1 MATVNNKR
9 EPPHTISVFGRQH
22 SEDVQYLLE
31 QRCSSLGIFGLKA
44 LDSLKK
50 LQSDTAT
57 VLRGGRWG
65 QIDAVNVVAWFQK
78 VFNRLRNQSQISFS
92 LMSLHDSA

>member
-1 MATVNNKR
+1 MLQVILMILVLNACVGVWQESNA
-9 EPPHTISVFGRQH
+9 E
-22 SEDVQYLLE
+22 
-31 QRCSSLGIFGLKA
+31 KA

-65 QIDAVNVVAWFQK
+65 QIDATEVVPGDVCEVKAGDK
-78 VFNRLRNQSQISFS
+78 AGSGG
-92 LMSLHDSA
+92 

>member
-1 MATVNNKR
+1 MYNIYVGTCWN
-9 EPPHTISVFGRQH
+9 
-22 SEDVQYLLE
+22 
-31 QRCSSLGIFGLKA
+31 LGILGILGILGLKA

-78 VFNRLRNQSQISFS
+78 LSNRVHNQSQTSVSHI
-92 LMSLHDSA
+92 LTAVAA

>member
-1 MATVNNKR
+1 M
-9 EPPHTISVFGRQH
+9 
-22 SEDVQYLLE
+22 
-31 QRCSSLGIFGLKA
+31 LGILGILGLKA

-65 QIDAVNVVAWFQK
+65 QIDAVNVVARFQK
-78 VFNRLRNQSQISFS
+78 LSNRLVKTNPKHIQTSFS
-92 LMSLHDSA
+92 HIFTAVAA